1 MSISDAE
8 SVVMDVLWAG
18 SPRTAEDVIQTLAGQ
33 QDWQEATIKTLLNR
47 LLKKG
52 AISATREGRRYWYAP
67 VLSREAW
74 VRAQS
79 NSLLQRLFGGRIAP
93 LVAQFQSE
101 QGLSAEDRAEL
112 LALLQSSA
120 DASQTRGQR

>member
-1 MSISDAE
+1 MPISDAE

-18 SPRTAEDVIQTLAGQ
+18 SPRTAEEVIQTLSGQ

-52 AISATREGRRYWYAP
+52 AISATRDGRRYWYTP

-79 NSLLQRLFGGRIAP
+79 ISLLQRLFGGRIAP
-93 LVAQFQSE
+93 LVAHFQNE
-101 QGLSAEDRAEL
+101 KGLSAEDRAEL

-120 DASQTRGQR
+120 DANPTGER